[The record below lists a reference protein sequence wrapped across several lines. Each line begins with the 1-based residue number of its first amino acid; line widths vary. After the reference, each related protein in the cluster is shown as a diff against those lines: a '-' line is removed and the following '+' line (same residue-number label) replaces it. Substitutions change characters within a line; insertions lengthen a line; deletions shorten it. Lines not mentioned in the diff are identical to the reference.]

1 MQVEVH
7 EISKYLA
14 CFNKGCVYVLF
25 WIGSM
30 STPVRDGK
38 GSIVGVLQAIN
49 KANGF
54 DVDGDTRR

>member
-1 MQVEVH
+1 
-7 EISKYLA
+7 
-14 CFNKGCVYVLF
+14 
-25 WIGSM
+25 M